1 VGPRRP
7 EDSRTKGTISI
18 PNRIRYRLLRGGDPS
33 VVPAFGLLLVL
44 GRAVLV
50 ERREGV
56 RGIASKR
63 CMGPS
68 RT

>member
-18 PNRIRYRLLRGGDPS
+18 PNRVRYRLLRGGDPS
-33 VVPAFGLLLVL
+33 GLLLAL

-50 ERREGV
+50 ERREVV
-56 RGIASKR
+56 RGIATKR